1 MEIQNRNLMYNKV
14 THIISIGCGVI
25 FSLYSFLYLYLLQGN
40 VAEAL
45 HYSLAHGRT
54 NYSVFWGAVGITLVL
69 MLIRYGLN
77 AWLKLRGP
85 WVAFSYFPS
94 ALLLGV
100 LTDVDRSAFHGGGF
114 AHYWAWLLPLLLVI
128 YVIIALLIR
137 NVFKDK
143 IWSSVL
149 DIYNINAGM
158 LAVGYLIPILIGN
171 TDNDFHHELAV
182 EHHIRH
188 GKYSAALKVGRK
200 SLHTTKT
207 LNILRANAM
216 ACCDS
221 LGDKLFAYPQPY
233 KSDGLLFTVTTPK
246 HELLRFNA
254 DTLYHTIGATH
265 YVGEKNVDYLKRI
278 SKIDSI
284 GNMGKQYYL
293 SALLLDKKLN
303 EFRVALDS
311 VYPKEARIPKYYK
324 QALLLYQ
331 QKDTVNQRIIND
343 SIMING
349 FNSFLEKR
357 QKSYSS
363 KEVERNLMQREFG
376 KTYWWYYYYQQ

>member
-1 MEIQNRNLMYNKV
+1 MEIQSGNLMYNKV

-25 FSLYSFLYLYLLQGN
+25 FSLYSFIYLYLLQGN
-40 VAEAL
+40 VVEAL
-45 HYSLAHGRT
+45 HFSLAHGRT
-54 NYSVFWGAVGITLVL
+54 SYSIFWGAVMLTLVL
-69 MLIRYGLN
+69 VLIRYGLN
-77 AWLKLRGP
+77 ALLKLHGP

-114 AHYWAWLLPLLLVI
+114 AYYWAWLLPLLLVV
-128 YVIIALLIR
+128 YVIVALFIR
-137 NVFKDK
+137 DVFKNK
-143 IWSSVL
+143 VWSNVL
-149 DIYNINAGM
+149 DVYNINVGM
-158 LAVGYLIPILIGN
+158 LILGCLIPIFIGN
-171 TDNDFHHELAV
+171 TDNSFHHELAV

-188 GKYSAALKVGRK
+188 GDFSAALKVGKK
-200 SLHTTKT
+200 SFHTTKT

-233 KSDGLLFTVTTPK
+233 KSDGLMFTVTTPK
-246 HELLRFNA
+246 QELLRFNA
-254 DTLYHTIGATH
+254 DTLYRMIGATH

-293 SALLLDKKLN
+293 SALLLDKQLN

-311 VYPKEARIPKYYK
+311 VYPKGARIPKYYK

-343 SIMING
+343 SAMISL
-349 FNSFLEKR
+349 FNLFFEKR
-357 QKSYSS
+357 QKSYPS
-363 KEVERNLMQREFG
+363 KAVEKNLMRKEFG
-376 KTYWWYYYYQQ
+376 KTYWWYYYYQ